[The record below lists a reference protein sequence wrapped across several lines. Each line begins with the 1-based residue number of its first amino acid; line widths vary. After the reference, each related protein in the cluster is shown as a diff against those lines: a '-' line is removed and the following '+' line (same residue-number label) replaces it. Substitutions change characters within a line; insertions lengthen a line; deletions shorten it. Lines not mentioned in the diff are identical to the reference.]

1 MPVRVRFPSEAHE
14 SLLEEI
20 LRGIFVFMC
29 TSLAQ
34 TRYIFAEE
42 GSGAKVEDLNGT
54 MRKKKTKEG
63 LKYAVCESC
72 GQHSQGYCKDEERV
86 MLLILEHSFHR
97 IMSYNSLTLAVLRFL
112 EAKIS
117 NILPLKRQNRI
128 KRHQFGL

>member
-1 MPVRVRFPSEAHE
+1 MQFYHPIRTKLCEVKKFELSLQPDRFGGGIGRHAGLKIPWAAMPVRVRFPSEAHE

-72 GQHSQGYCKDEERV
+72 GQHSQGYCKDKER
-86 MLLILEHSFHR
+86 LIIPFSF
-97 IMSYNSLTLAVLRFL
+97 
-112 EAKIS
+112 
-117 NILPLKRQNRI
+117 
-128 KRHQFGL
+128 